1 MADVVDAA
9 TRSRMMSKIRSQDT
23 KPELIVRRHLHARGL
38 RYVLGGAGLP
48 GRPDLV
54 FPRWKVAVFVHGCFW
69 HWHACNLS
77 RLPSSNRKFWRT
89 KLGKNQT
96 RDTVSLLAL
105 LSAGWR
111 VATIWECSL
120 RGVVASQ
127 QLNRQMDILS
137 NWIRSPRVRNR
148 ALEIS
153 GFPA

>member
-1 MADVVDAA
+1 MTDVVDAA

-23 KPELIVRRHLHARGL
+23 KPELMVRRHLHARGL

-69 HWHACNLS
+69 HWHACHLS
-77 RLPSSNRKFWRT
+77 RLPASNRKFWRA
-89 KLGKNQT
+89 KLNNNQT
-96 RDTVSLLAL
+96 RDAVSLLSL

-120 RGVVASQ
+120 RGTVALQ
-127 QLNRQMDILS
+127 QLNRKMDVLS
-137 NWIRSPRVRNR
+137 NWIKSPRTRKRV
-148 ALEIS
+148 LEL
-153 GFPA
+153 PAYTA

>member
-23 KPELIVRRHLHARGL
+23 KPELLVRRHLHARGL

-69 HWHACNLS
+69 HWHACHLS
-77 RLPSSNRKFWRT
+77 RLPASNRKFWRS
-89 KLGKNQT
+89 KLNNNQT
-96 RDTVSLLAL
+96 RDAVSLLSL

-120 RGVVASQ
+120 RGSVALQ
-127 QLNRQMDILS
+127 QLNRKMDTLS
-137 NWIRSPRVRNR
+137 NWIKSPRTRKRV
-148 ALEIS
+148 LE
-153 GFPA
+153 FPAYAV

>member
-23 KPELIVRRHLHARGL
+23 KPELLVRRHLHARGL

-54 FPRWKVAVFVHGCFW
+54 FPRWRVAVFVHGCFW
-69 HWHACNLS
+69 HWHACHLS
-77 RLPSSNRKFWRT
+77 RLPASNRKFWRA
-89 KLGKNQT
+89 KLNRNQT
-96 RDTVSLLAL
+96 RDAVSLLSL

-120 RGVVASQ
+120 RGTVALQ
-127 QLNRQMDILS
+127 QLNRKMDVLS
-137 NWIRSPRVRNR
+137 NWIKSPRTRKRV
-148 ALEIS
+148 LEL
-153 GFPA
+153 PAYTA

>member
-1 MADVVDAA
+1 MVDVVDAA

-54 FPRWKVAVFVHGCFW
+54 FPKWKVAVFVHGCFW
-69 HWHACNLS
+69 HWHACHLS
-77 RLPSSNRKFWRT
+77 RLPASNRKFWRA
-89 KLGKNQT
+89 KLNNNQT
-96 RDTVSLLAL
+96 RDAVSLLSL

-120 RGVVASQ
+120 RGTVALQ
-127 QLNRQMDILS
+127 QLNRKMDVMS
-137 NWIRSPRVRNR
+137 NWIKSPRTRKRV
-148 ALEIS
+148 LEL
-153 GFPA
+153 PAYTA

>member
-48 GRPDLV
+48 GRPDRV

-69 HWHACNLS
+69 HWHACHLS
-77 RLPSSNRKFWRT
+77 RLPASNRKFWRA
-89 KLGKNQT
+89 KLNNNQT
-96 RDTVSLLAL
+96 RDAVSLLSL

-111 VATIWECSL
+111 VATIWECSR
-120 RGVVASQ
+120 RGTVALQ
-127 QLNRQMDILS
+127 QLNRKMNLLS
-137 NWIRSPRVRNR
+137 NWIKSPGTRKRV
-148 ALEIS
+148 LEL
-153 GFPA
+153 PAYTA

>member
-23 KPELIVRRHLHARGL
+23 KPELLVRRHLHARGL

-54 FPRWKVAVFVHGCFW
+54 FPRRKVAVFVHGCFW
-69 HWHACNLS
+69 HWHACHLS
-77 RLPSSNRKFWRT
+77 RLPASNRKFWRA
-89 KLGKNQT
+89 KLNNNQT
-96 RDTVSLLAL
+96 RDAVSLLSL

-120 RGVVASQ
+120 RGAVALQ
-127 QLNRQMDILS
+127 QLNRKMDLLS
-137 NWIRSPRVRNR
+137 NWIKSPGTRKRV
-148 ALEIS
+148 LEL
-153 GFPA
+153 PAYTA

>member
-1 MADVVDAA
+1 MVDVVDAA

-54 FPRWKVAVFVHGCFW
+54 FPKWKVAVFVHGCFW
-69 HWHACNLS
+69 HWHACHLS
-77 RLPSSNRKFWRT
+77 RLPASNRKFWRA
-89 KLGKNQT
+89 KLNINQT
-96 RDTVSLLAL
+96 RDAVSLLSL

-120 RGVVASQ
+120 RGTVALQ
-127 QLNRQMDILS
+127 QLNRKMDLVS
-137 NWIRSPRVRNR
+137 NWIKSPRTRKRV
-148 ALEIS
+148 LEL
-153 GFPA
+153 PAYTA

>member
-23 KPELIVRRHLHARGL
+23 KPELLVRRHLHARGL

-69 HWHACNLS
+69 HWHACHLS
-77 RLPSSNRKFWRT
+77 RLPASNRKFWRA
-89 KLGKNQT
+89 KLNNNQT
-96 RDTVSLLAL
+96 RDAVSLLSL

-120 RGVVASQ
+120 RGTVALQ
-127 QLNRQMDILS
+127 QLNRKMDLLS
-137 NWIRSPRVRNR
+137 NWIKSPGTRKRV
-148 ALEIS
+148 LEL
-153 GFPA
+153 PAYTA

>member
-23 KPELIVRRHLHARGL
+23 KPELLVRGHLHARGL

-69 HWHACNLS
+69 HWHACRIS
-77 RLPSSNRKFWRT
+77 RLPASNRKFWRA
-89 KLGKNQT
+89 KLNKNQT
-96 RDTVSLLAL
+96 RDAVSLLSL

-120 RGVVASQ
+120 RGTVALQ
-127 QLNRQMDILS
+127 QLNRKMDVLS
-137 NWIRSPRVRNR
+137 NWIKSPRTRKRV
-148 ALEIS
+148 LEL
-153 GFPA
+153 PAYTA

>member
-23 KPELIVRRHLHARGL
+23 KPELLVRRHLHARGL

-69 HWHACNLS
+69 HWHACHLS
-77 RLPSSNRKFWRT
+77 RLTASNRKFWRA
-89 KLGKNQT
+89 KLNNNQT
-96 RDTVSLLAL
+96 RDAVSLLSL

-120 RGVVASQ
+120 RGTVALQ
-127 QLNRQMDILS
+127 QLNRKMDVLS
-137 NWIRSPRVRNR
+137 NWIKSPRTRKRV
-148 ALEIS
+148 LEL
-153 GFPA
+153 PAYTA

>member
-54 FPRWKVAVFVHGCFW
+54 FPKWKVAVFVHGCFW
-69 HWHACNLS
+69 HWHACHLS
-77 RLPSSNRKFWRT
+77 RLPASNRKFWRA
-89 KLGKNQT
+89 KLNNNQT
-96 RDTVSLLAL
+96 RDAVSLLSL

-120 RGVVASQ
+120 RGTVALQ
-127 QLNRQMDILS
+127 QLNRKMDVMS
-137 NWIRSPRVRNR
+137 NWIKSPRTRKRV
-148 ALEIS
+148 LEL
-153 GFPA
+153 PAYTA

>member
-23 KPELIVRRHLHARGL
+23 KPELLVRRHLHARGL

-69 HWHACNLS
+69 HWHACHLS
-77 RLPSSNRKFWRT
+77 RLPASNRKFWRS
-89 KLGKNQT
+89 KLNNNQT
-96 RDTVSLLAL
+96 RDAVSLLSL

-120 RGVVASQ
+120 RGKSATGH
-127 QLNRQMDILS
+127 LPKMLDDLAG
-137 NWIRSPRVRNR
+137 WIRGSQRHVVF
-148 ALEIS
+148 ES
-153 GFPA
+153 KT

>member
-23 KPELIVRRHLHARGL
+23 KPELLVRRHLHARGL
-38 RYVLGGAGLP
+38 RYILGGAGLP

-69 HWHACNLS
+69 HWHACHLS
-77 RLPSSNRKFWRT
+77 RLPASNRKFWRA
-89 KLGKNQT
+89 KLNINQT
-96 RDTVSLLAL
+96 RDAVSLLSL

-120 RGVVASQ
+120 RGTVALQ
-127 QLNRQMDILS
+127 QLNRKMDLVS
-137 NWIRSPRVRNR
+137 NWIKSPRTRKRV
-148 ALEIS
+148 LEL
-153 GFPA
+153 PAYTA